1 MSSFLVL
8 SEGGTRNRGRDGQVC
23 PDVGQGT
30 MAPWAR
36 WPGCVLACYA
46 QIGRGRPRDFCDL
59 PIRRDEGRVVN
70 TPLVFKRDLFQET
83 RGEKKKTGRFGGCC
97 VEAPGSDKR
106 LCFKGCWCE
115 PLAAIR
121 VFLGERL

>member
-8 SEGGTRNRGRDGQVC
+8 SEGDTRNRWRDGQVC

-36 WPGCVLACYA
+36 RPGCVLACDA
-46 QIGRGRPRDFCDL
+46 QIRRGRPRDFCDL

-70 TPLVFKRDLFQET
+70 TPLVFKMGLFRKRRRERRRKKKRKET
-83 RGEKKKTGRFGGCC
+83 EKRKKKSRGERGRSPPCM
-97 VEAPGSDKR
+97 EKR
-106 LCFKGCWCE
+106 AESEIGVG
-115 PLAAIR
+115 R
-121 VFLGERL
+121 R